1 MAVDEVEKYYEQQ
14 ILWFQICPP
23 NHTEFMEVKN
33 RMIVKDLIDLLKQC
47 EPDKD
52 LVIYSNETKL
62 KDYNLQG
69 TYENEGQVELYIDEG
84 EKL

>member
-1 MAVDEVEKYYEQQ
+1 
-14 ILWFQICPP
+14 
-23 NHTEFMEVKN
+23 
-33 RMIVKDLIDLLKQC
+33 MIVKDLIDLLKQY
-47 EPDKD
+47 EPNKD

-84 EKL
+84 KKL